1 MAGLPCRDEWNLAST
16 VSVPILIS
24 YYGQEKEERKVK
36 CHPGL
41 KDAARISA
49 KCSGAV

>member
-1 MAGLPCRDEWNLAST
+1 MELASR

-24 YYGQEKEERKVK
+24 YYAQEKEERKVK

-41 KDAARISA
+41 EDTARISA
-49 KCSGAV
+49 KCSGAG